1 MKQLTQIFQALL
13 GMAVLVFTALVASGR
28 LAWRTIRNKWMS
40 CSKWLRR
47 LMATVLILSPI
58 CFVSLVA
65 YVFYLD
71 EYGRDYYDERLSDNV
86 SIHSYAN
93 SKYRVYNYRTQKYTT
108 PKINWVSEAPEN
120 DSLAV
125 YALPGKRGFID
136 VNTGR
141 IVIDALAND
150 YRKAWIFSE
159 GLAAVIKEDKI
170 GFINAFN
177 EVVIPFIFDYSDEHK
192 MCDFSYQFDG
202 GYCVM
207 TTAEGKLGL
216 IDRKGNWVLPAS
228 YDEIWAADDRGYR
241 VIVKDGKC
249 GVLDS
254 QCAEIYATEYDY
266 VDIVKD
272 GFVLTKDGRKWQVDF
287 DGNITRP
294 FLFDSTQYL
303 KYPIGYDECGDITF
317 AFADY
322 LTYEVYNN
330 YGIMNRH
337 TGEPITP
344 AIYSDINMLS
354 KDLFEVRTTDN
365 YDWYLV
371 DTQGKEITNQ

>member
-28 LAWRTIRNKWMS
+28 LAWRTIRNRWMS
-40 CSKWLRR
+40 YSKWLRR
-47 LMATVLILSPI
+47 LIATVIILSPV
-58 CFVSLVA
+58 CFTALVA
-65 YVFYLD
+65 YAFYQE

-86 SIHSYAN
+86 SLHSYAN
-93 SKYRVYNYRTQKYTT
+93 NKYRVYNTQTQKYTT
-108 PKINWVSEAPEN
+108 PKINWVSAAPEN

-141 IVIDALAND
+141 IVIDALDND
-150 YRKAWIFSE
+150 YRKAWVFSE
-159 GLAAVIKEDKI
+159 GLAAVIKGDRI
-170 GFINAFN
+170 GFINAYN
-177 EVVIPFIFDYSDEHK
+177 EEVIPFMFDYSEHK
-192 MCDFSYQFDG
+192 TCDFSYQFNG

-207 TTAEGKLGL
+207 TTADGKLGL
-216 IDRKGNWVLPAS
+216 IDRKGNWTLPPS
-228 YDEIWAADDRGYR
+228 FDEIWAAEDSGYR

-254 QCAEIYATEYDY
+254 RCIEVYATEYDY
-266 VDIVKD
+266 VDIVTD
-272 GFVLTKDGRKWQVDF
+272 GFVLTKDGRKWHVDF
-287 DGNITRP
+287 DGNIMRS
-294 FLFDSTQYL
+294 FMFDSTQYL
-303 KYPIGYDECGDITF
+303 KYPIGYDECGDVAF

-322 LTYEVYNN
+322 LTYEVYNS

-354 KDLFEVRTTDN
+354 KDLFEVRTTDS
-365 YDWYLV
+365 YDWCLV
-371 DTQGKEITNQ
+371 DTAGKEIPNP